1 MYNAHRHIAKG
12 TYDELAMDFVAD
24 AQNTAGLSLT
34 VPSNV
39 NAGDLAI
46 AYSSTATG
54 PSPTVYSGFTQIAS
68 LNSTFEDMFQYK
80 IMTDADLGATFTRT
94 NDSYDVAMMI
104 FYRAVK
110 GSFTSVTVS
119 DINNAGQT
127 SGIPADQTVDVGYP
141 SVVVFVSGCYGSSY
155 SNDGDI
161 LSGNTPLS
169 SYGNIRAIGENG
181 NQIRMYHFENNTIAR
196 PYTISINGD
205 FGNYN
210 RLMSCGFTFT

>member
-12 TYDELAMDFVAD
+12 TYDELAMRYVAYTE
-24 AQNTAGLSLT
+24 NTAGLSLT
-34 VPSNV
+34 VPSAV
-39 NAGDLAI
+39 QAGDLAI

-94 NDSYDVAMMI
+94 NDSYDVALMV
-104 FYRAVK
+104 FYRAGS

-161 LSGNTPLS
+161 LSGNTPVI
-169 SYGNIRAIGENG
+169 SYNNRRTIGENG
-181 NQIRMYHFENNTIAR
+181 NQIRMYHFANNTIAR
-196 PYTISINGD
+196 PYTISIRGD
-205 FGNYN
+205 FGSYN